1 MTSSAI
7 LVAVDELVRL
17 FTAAEGG
24 DWAEDYGDSARIV
37 EIVDTLGDEVPAKL
51 DGIGFVVDRLK
62 AEASQLREW
71 EKELATKRHVH
82 ERAVERLKLTASALL
97 TGSREAGLFL
107 DRKTGKVKVGRDH
120 GAVRSHWLVTTDAV
134 MGPEDV
140 TLWPGDWTTTK
151 VAPSKSAALKAIKA
165 DGVIPDGFDV
175 VTREGWRSR

>member
-1 MTSSAI
+1 MPGAPMTSSSI
-7 LVAVDELVRL
+7 LGAFGELMSL
-17 FTAAEGG
+17 AEGVPEG
-24 DWAEDYGDSARIV
+24 VDVEERIAEIASG
-37 EIVDTLGDEVPAKL
+37 LGDTVPAKL

-107 DRKTGKVKVGRDH
+107 DRKTGNVKGGRDH
-120 GAVRSHWLVTTDAV
+120 GAVRSHWLVTTDTV

-175 VTREGWRSR
+175 VPREGWRSR

>member
-37 EIVDTLGDEVPAKL
+37 EIVDSLGDEVPAKL

-62 AEASQLREW
+62 AEALQLREW

-107 DRKTGKVKVGRDH
+107 DRKSGKVKVCRDH
-120 GAVRSHWLVTTDAV
+120 GAVRSHWLVTTDTV